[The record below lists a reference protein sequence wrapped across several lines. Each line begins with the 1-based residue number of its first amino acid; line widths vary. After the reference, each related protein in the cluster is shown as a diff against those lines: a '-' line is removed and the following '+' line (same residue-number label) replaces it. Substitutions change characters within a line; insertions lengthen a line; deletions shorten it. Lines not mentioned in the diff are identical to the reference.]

1 MSGPSGIASE
11 AMEGDA
17 RKSDDSYDWSLSTPH
32 EDLGTAELESSDG
45 EGKVSVDG
53 TDGVI

>member
-32 EDLGTAELESSDG
+32 EDLGTAELQSSDG